1 MGLFKTIYIVFFN
14 FLLHSLLSS
23 SLFVVRLWLHEVFR
37 VYYDRLVDDG
47 DRDWLYTY
55 SKQVVKDVL
64 NKDFNQVYTY
74 MNMYN

>member
-1 MGLFKTIYIVFFN
+1 M
-14 FLLHSLLSS
+14 

-74 MNMYN
+74 MYMYNLP